1 MRREELYRYI
11 GIVAG
16 TFITSLA
23 FNFFLIPNRV
33 APGGIS
39 GIATVLFY
47 VFRLPV
53 GITMLVLNIPLFI
66 AGLKVLGGIF
76 GFKTLIATILL
87 SFFIDIA
94 KVRPLTQD
102 IMLASVYGGI
112 VMGFGL
118 GIVFK
123 AGATTG
129 GTDLGA
135 KIVHK
140 FFPFITIGWVLF
152 AIDFCVV
159 ITAAVVFG
167 PEQALYALVSLFI
180 ASKIIDIVQEGLNS
194 AKAFIIIS
202 DHNDAIGRAVLEK
215 MGRGVTNLSGEGMFT
230 GNKRSVL
237 LCVVSRL
244 EITRLKNIVYEI
256 DPKAFVILT
265 DVREVI
271 GEGFTWK

>member
-1 MRREELYRYI
+1 MKKEELYRYI
-11 GIVAG
+11 GIVVG

-23 FNFFLIPNRV
+23 FNFFLIPNKI

-39 GIATVLFY
+39 GIATVLY
-47 VFRLPV
+47 YLFRLPV
-53 GITMLVLNIPLFI
+53 GVTMLVMNIPLFI
-66 AGLKVLGGIF
+66 AGVKTLGGVF
-76 GFKTLIATILL
+76 GLKSLIATILL
-87 SFFIDIA
+87 SFFIDII
-94 KVRPLTQD
+94 KVEPLTHD
-102 IMLASVYGGI
+102 VMLASVYGGI
-112 VMGFGL
+112 AMGVGL

-123 AGATTG
+123 SGATTG
-129 GTDLGA
+129 GTDLAA

-140 FFPFITIGWVLF
+140 FFPFITIGWLLF
-152 AIDFCVV
+152 VIDFCVV
-159 ITAAVVFG
+159 IMAAVVFG
-167 PEQALYALVSLFI
+167 PEMALYALVSLFI
-180 ASKIIDIVQEGLNS
+180 ASKLIDIIQEGLNR

-202 DHNDAIGRAVLEK
+202 DHNDAIGRAVMEK
-215 MGRGVTNLSGEGMFT
+215 MGRGVTNLLGEGMFT
-230 GNKRSVL
+230 GTKKRVL

>member
-11 GIVAG
+11 GVVAG

-33 APGGIS
+33 APGGLS

-47 VFRLPV
+47 VFKLPV
-53 GITMLVLNIPLFI
+53 GITMLILNIPIFI
-66 AGLKVLGGIF
+66 AGLKVLGGTF
-76 GFKTLIATILL
+76 GLKTLIATILL
-87 SFFIDIA
+87 SFFIDVA

-152 AIDFCVV
+152 VIDFCVV
-159 ITAAVVFG
+159 IMAAVVFG
-167 PEQALYALVSLFI
+167 PEQALYAIVSLFI

-230 GNKRSVL
+230 GSKRSVL

-244 EITRLKNIVYEI
+244 EITRLKNIVYQI